1 MEAWPERLQGMPDD
15 VKEGMRELLDECKQ
29 DMEENIRSIRYE
41 TDARAKT
48 PASRV
53 TGALKAHDARPPRGR
68 ALTGSVRPPH
78 PPPPRRFPSRDRRA
92 AKGVFFER
100 EGFAS
105 IVVEDFDYPTE
116 DYEDLPVRRDRDARQ
131 KPPSGA
137 LRPLPGPV
145 FFSPMGPLRFPA
157 PSRVSLLSRFLSR
170 HAGEREGRPARV
182 VSPRAPLGG
191 PHQHPRRVRTRRVR
205 GVRVSGD

>member
-78 PPPPRRFPSRDRRA
+78 PPPPRRFLLAIAGQPRACSSSARGSRPSSSRTLTTRPRTTRTSRCVAIETRA
-92 AKGVFFER
+92 K
-100 EGFAS
+100 
-105 IVVEDFDYPTE
+105 
-116 DYEDLPVRRDRDARQ
+116 

-145 FFSPMGPLRFPA
+145 FFPPRGPPFPCPPHACPFSP
-157 PSRVSLLSRFLSR
+157 RFLSR
-170 HAGEREGRPARV
+170 RAGEREGRPARV

>member
-78 PPPPRRFPSRDRRA
+78 PPPPHAARGFRIGHRFARSVAMRRA
-92 AKGVFFER
+92 R
-100 EGFAS
+100 
-105 IVVEDFDYPTE
+105 
-116 DYEDLPVRRDRDARQ
+116 ARQ
-131 KPPSGA
+131 RAGLHV
-137 LRPLPGPV
+137 LRQ
-145 FFSPMGPLRFPA
+145 PA
-157 PSRVSLLSRFLSR
+157 
-170 HAGEREGRPARV
+170 GCK
-182 VSPRAPLGG
+182 
-191 PHQHPRRVRTRRVR
+191 
-205 GVRVSGD
+205 

>member
-131 KPPSGA
+131 KAALGRATSTPGARLFFPRGAPPFPCPLTRVPS
-137 LRPLPGPV
+137 LPLPLTTRRRARRTARARGFAPGASGRATST
-145 FFSPMGPLRFPA
+145 SPA
-157 PSRVSLLSRFLSR
+157 SSD
-170 HAGEREGRPARV
+170 AA
-182 VSPRAPLGG
+182 SPR
-191 PHQHPRRVRTRRVR
+191 RTRFR
-205 GVRVSGD
+205 